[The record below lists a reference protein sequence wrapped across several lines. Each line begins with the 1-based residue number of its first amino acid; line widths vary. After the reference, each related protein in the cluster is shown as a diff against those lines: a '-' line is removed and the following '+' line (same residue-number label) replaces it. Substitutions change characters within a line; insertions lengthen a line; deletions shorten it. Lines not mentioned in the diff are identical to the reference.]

1 MKVED
6 LISKIDQ
13 LLFEE
18 NYDSIKMNS
27 RDYTEYFVSNIGYKR
42 YEPETKIPML
52 KIGVVGYL
60 HGPSGQPPKTISV
73 DKLIESGTV
82 QVIKTFNITD

>member
-1 MKVED
+1 VKADELLAKVEE
-6 LISKIDQ
+6 

-18 NYDSIKMNS
+18 NCDSVKMNP
-27 RDYTEYFVSNIGYKR
+27 RDYTEHFMLNIGSR
-42 YEPETKIPML
+42 HYEPETKIPML

-73 DKLIESGTV
+73 DKLIESGNI
-82 QVIKTFNITD
+82 QGIKTYKI